1 MEMRFKETAERFIS
15 DGGKLLPFHP
25 FPSADQRDAYHA
37 LPQELKQELIIL
49 GEALFDAPYPSLS
62 ATDFMAFQRT
72 GNRVNFEA
80 LYFVRRHM
88 LNSFVTAECVEGE
101 GRFLD
106 RIIDGIFTICEE
118 SGWQLPA
125 HNSYLRNAPSEIL
138 PDASRPVLDLFAC
151 ETGAQ
156 LACIYYLLK
165 SRLDQISP
173 HICQRISQELDRRI
187 LRPYLTEHFW
197 WMGDGDEPMC
207 NWTPWCTQNVLLTAF
222 LHGCPEETGIQIL
235 HKAAES
241 CDLFLKDY
249 GEDGCCDEGA
259 QYFRRAGLCLDAACD
274 LIDQV
279 TGGAF
284 AHLYQWEKIKNIA
297 AYISNVHVRGRYYF
311 NFADCSPVAGRAG
324 VKEYLFGKHTGQ
336 TDLKLFAAKDYQAAG
351 AEIYHDELYQL
362 NLYYQL
368 MNAFCYEEVIK
379 MDTFSMPAPKDVYY
393 PSTGLFIARSS
404 SFSLAVKAGD
414 NNDGHNHND
423 TGSITL
429 YKCGQP
435 VLVDIG
441 VESYTQK
448 TFSPQRY
455 EIWTMQSGYHNLPTI
470 DGLDQRDGAE
480 YRATE
485 VETSLTEDRAEI
497 SMELAEAYPFTE
509 KGHTYRRRV
518 VLDKSNDCVILT
530 DTTNSQNVTLNFITY
545 VEPILTEEGC
555 FQVGLAELH
564 FRGASLREIEILP
577 ITDKRLQTAWDHQ
590 LYRVRLCMTEHN
602 FILDMK

>member
-1 MEMRFKETAERFIS
+1 MEMRFKETAEAFLS
-15 DGGKLLPFHP
+15 KGGSLVPFRP
-25 FPSADQRDAYHA
+25 FPSAEQRDAYQT
-37 LPQELKQELIIL
+37 LPQKLKQELIML
-49 GEALFDAPYPSLS
+49 GEAFFDCPYSSLP
-62 ATDFMAFQRT
+62 ATAFMAFQKT
-72 GNRVNFEA
+72 GNRTDFEA
-80 LYFVRRHM
+80 LYFSRRYM
-88 LNSFVTAECVEGE
+88 LNAFVTAECAEGE

-106 RIIDGIFTICEE
+106 RIIDGIFAICEE

-125 HNSYLRNAPSEIL
+125 HNSYLRSAPSEIL
-138 PDASRPVLDLFAC
+138 PDTARPVLDLFAC

-156 LACIYYLLK
+156 LAGIYYLLK
-165 SRLDQISP
+165 SRLDQVSP
-173 HICQRISQELDRRI
+173 IICERISLELKQRI

-222 LHGCPEETGIQIL
+222 LHGCPEETGRQIL
-235 HKAAES
+235 RKAAES

-259 QYFRRAGLCLDAACD
+259 QYFRRAGLCLDSACD
-274 LIDQV
+274 LMNQV
-279 TGGAF
+279 TGGIF
-284 AHLYQWEKIKNIA
+284 THLYQWEKIRNIA
-297 AYISNVHVRGRYYF
+297 SYIANVHVSGKYYF

-336 TDLKLFAAKDYQAAG
+336 PDLMLFAARDYQAAG
-351 AEIYHDELYQL
+351 TDIYQEELYQL

-368 MNAFCYEEVIK
+368 MNAFYYEEV
-379 MDTFSMPAPKDVYY
+379 MNLDTSKTLSYRDIYY
-393 PSTGLFIARSS
+393 PSVGLFIARSS

-423 TGSITL
+423 TGSLTL
-429 YKCGQP
+429 YQGSQP
-435 VLVDIG
+435 ILVDIG

-470 DGLDQRDGAE
+470 DGLNQHDGSK

-497 SMELAEAYPFTE
+497 SMELAEAYPFSE

-518 VLDKSNDCVILT
+518 TLDKTNDRITLT
-530 DTTNSQNVTLNFITY
+530 DITSSQNVILNFITY
-545 VEPILTEEGC
+545 AEPVLTGKDC
-555 FQVGLAELH
+555 LQVGLAELH
-564 FRGASLREIEILP
+564 FQGASLREIEILP
-577 ITDKRLQTAWDHQ
+577 ITDTRLKTAWDHQ
-590 LYRVRLCMTEHN
+590 LYRIVLSMTEQI
-602 FILDMK
+602 FILEIK